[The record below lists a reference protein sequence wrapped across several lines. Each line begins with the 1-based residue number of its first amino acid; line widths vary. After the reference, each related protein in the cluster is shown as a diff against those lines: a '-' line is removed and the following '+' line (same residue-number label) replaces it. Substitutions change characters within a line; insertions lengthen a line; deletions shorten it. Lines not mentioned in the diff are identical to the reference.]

1 MRKNVLLGTVLAAAM
16 ALVLAG
22 AVFPR
27 GQQRAG
33 PCDYDL
39 LIKNGLVMDGS
50 GGPAKALDVA
60 IKGDMIVKVA
70 PSLKGRATRIIDASG
85 RTVTPGFIDLHTHVD
100 DGMVFRENRA
110 CLNYLLQGVTSV
122 VVGQCGGSA
131 WPIFEKAEDLI
142 RMWSEEGI
150 GLNAALLVGHGQV
163 RQLVMGLENRE
174 PTAEELEKMKALVK
188 EAMEQGASGISTGL
202 IYVPGSFSKT
212 DEVIELVKVVAPYK
226 GIYHTHMRNE
236 RERLLE
242 AIRETVEI
250 SEKTGVPA
258 HISHFKVLG
267 KSNWGLSRE
276 ACRLVEEARARGLT
290 ITADQYPYRFSNGYP
305 YRLLIPHEAWLG
317 EKAAPGLGTEDV
329 MNILDYLRDA
339 ELLDLYKKITPYY
352 PLSPNHER
360 FLAGLPRQRLVS
372 LVAWSL
378 VDLDPFRGPEN
389 ARERRFF
396 IDRLRDPAE
405 AEKIRRVVRRSIE
418 ESVGAENI
426 VVGIAVEKNLE
437 GKTLAEVAVI
447 KGKRIED
454 AAIELDLMGARCI
467 PLQMGE
473 EDIEVIMKK
482 DYVGTGSDGTAPFYG
497 FGLPHI
503 RSYST
508 FLHKIKKYALE
519 RKAITLAH
527 AIRSQTSLPAAI
539 MNWNDRGWI
548 KEGCKADIVV
558 LDVRNIRTPTSISN
572 PHQYSRGVDY
582 LLVNGQT
589 VIEKGRWNGALPGRV
604 LKLKQS

>member
-1 MRKNVLLGTVLAAAM
+1 MSKRALLGTILAAAM
-16 ALVLAG
+16 AFVLAG
-22 AVFPR
+22 ASASR
-27 GQQRAG
+27 GQQAYAL
-33 PCDYDL
+33 PDYDL
-39 LIKNGLVMDGS
+39 LLRNGLVFDGS

-60 IKGDMIVKVA
+60 IKGDTIVKVA
-70 PSLKGRATRIIDASG
+70 PAIRGRAALVIDARGRIIS
-85 RTVTPGFIDLHTHVD
+85 PGFIDLHTHVD
-100 DGMVFRENRA
+100 EGMYFRENRSS
-110 CLNYLLQGVTSV
+110 LNYLLQGVTTV

-142 RMWSEEGI
+142 KTWTAEGI
-150 GLNAALLVGHGQV
+150 GLNAAILVGHGQV
-163 RQLVMGLENRE
+163 RQIVMGMDNRA
-174 PTAEELEKMKALVK
+174 PTAAELAQMKALVK

-202 IYVPGSFSKT
+202 IYVPGSFART

-236 RERLLE
+236 REKLLE
-242 AIRETVEI
+242 AIKETVEI
-250 SEKTGVPA
+250 SEKTGARA

-267 KSNWGLSRE
+267 KSNWGLSKD
-276 ACRLVEEARARGLT
+276 ACKLVEDARARGLT

-305 YRLLIPHEAWLG
+305 YRLLIPREAWLG
-317 EKAAPGLGTEDV
+317 EKAAQGLRAEDV
-329 MNILDYLRDA
+329 TNILDYLRDA
-339 ELLDLYKKITPYY
+339 ELLDLYKKMTPFF
-352 PLSPNHER
+352 PLSASHER
-360 FLAGLPRQRLVS
+360 FLADLPRQRLVS
-372 LVAWSL
+372 LVARSL
-378 VDLDPFRGPEN
+378 VDLDSLRGPEN

-396 IDRLRDPAE
+396 IDRLQDPAE
-405 AEKIRRVVRRSIE
+405 AEKIRRLVRQSIE

-437 GKTLAEVAVI
+437 GKTLAEVAAI
-447 KGKRIED
+447 KGKSIED
-454 AAIELDLMGARCI
+454 TAIDLDLMGAKCI

-473 EDIEVIMKK
+473 EDIEYIMKK

-497 FGLPHI
+497 IGLPHI
-503 RSYST
+503 RTYST

-527 AIRSQTSLPAAI
+527 AIRSQTSLPASI

-548 KEGCKADIVV
+548 KEGYKADIVV
-558 LDVRNIRTPTSISN
+558 LDLNNIKTPTSISN

-582 LLVNGQT
+582 LVVNGQT
-589 VIEKGRWNGALPGRV
+589 VVEKGKWNGQLPGRV

>member
-1 MRKNVLLGTVLAAAM
+1 MRKRALLGTILAAAM
-16 ALVLAG
+16 AFGLAG
-22 AVFPR
+22 GSASR
-27 GQQRAG
+27 GQQPAASF
-33 PCDYDL
+33 DYDL
-39 LIKNGLVMDGS
+39 LIRNGVVFDGS

-60 IKGDMIVKVA
+60 IKGDTIVKVA
-70 PSLKGRATRIIDASG
+70 QSIKGRASIIIDARDRIIS
-85 RTVTPGFIDLHTHVD
+85 PGFIDLHTHVD
-100 DGMVFRENRA
+100 EGMYFRENRS
-110 CLNYLLQGVTSV
+110 CLNYLLQGVTTV

-131 WPIFEKAEDLI
+131 WPVFEKAADLI
-142 RMWSEEGI
+142 KMWSEEGI
-150 GLNAALLVGHGQV
+150 GPNAALLVGHGQV
-163 RQLVMGLENRE
+163 RQIVMGMDNRE
-174 PTAEELEKMKALVK
+174 PAAAELDKMKALVK

-236 RERLLE
+236 REKLLE
-242 AIRETVEI
+242 AIKEAIEI
-250 SEKTGVPA
+250 SEKTGVRA

-267 KSNWGLSRE
+267 KSNWGLSKE
-276 ACRLVEEARARGLT
+276 ACQLIEDARARGLT

-305 YRLLIPHEAWLG
+305 YRLLIPGEAWLG
-317 EKAAPGLGTEDV
+317 EKAAPGLRVEDV
-329 MNILDYLRDA
+329 TDILDYLRDA
-339 ELLDLYKKITPYY
+339 ELLDLYKKITPFF

-360 FLAGLPRQRLVS
+360 FLAELPRQHLVS
-372 LVAWSL
+372 LVARNL
-378 VDLDPFRGPEN
+378 VDLGSLRGPEN
-389 ARERRFF
+389 ARERGFF

-405 AEKIRRVVRRSIE
+405 AEKIRRLVRQSIE

-437 GKTLAEVAVI
+437 GKTLAEVAAI
-447 KGKRIED
+447 KGKNIEE
-454 AAIELDLMGARCI
+454 AAIELDLMGAKCI

-473 EDIEVIMKK
+473 EDIEFIMKK

-497 FGLPHI
+497 IGLPHI

-519 RKAITLAH
+519 RKAISLAH

-548 KEGCKADIVV
+548 KEGYKADIVV
-558 LDVRNIRTPTSISN
+558 LDLKNIKTPTSISN
-572 PHQYSRGVDY
+572 PHQFSQGVDY
-582 LLVNGQT
+582 LVINGKAVT
-589 VIEKGRWNGALPGRV
+589 EKGRWNGQLPGRV